1 MHKPSKQSICING
14 RTNVVPA
21 HVKPGQCALV
31 ITKNR
36 VMGQYITN
44 VLSLRVSSV
53 YYTTSGIDAL
63 KEITSSANYTIL
75 ITDLLV
81 DEISGIALGIVLKEK
96 RPAFVFGINNA
107 NEACKAVAVESGFD
121 MVYDAV
127 STPAVIYQCFK
138 VRDILSSH
146 FNGLIPYP
154 FVA

>member
-1 MHKPSKQSICING
+1 MHKPCKQSTCIDSS
-14 RTNVVPA
+14 TNVVPA
-21 HVKPGQCALV
+21 HVKLAECALV

-36 VMGQYITN
+36 LIGQYVTN
-44 VLSLRVSSV
+44 VLSLRMSSV

-63 KEITSSANYTIL
+63 KEITSSSHYTIL

-96 RPAFVFGINNA
+96 RSAFVFGINNA

-127 STPAVIYQCFK
+127 NTPAVIYQCFK
-138 VRDILSSH
+138 VRDFLPGHS
-146 FNGLIPYP
+146 NDLKPYP